1 MIFREHTQLI
11 RDIARLTINAKTVW
25 NLPHENP
32 DGDTIGCALA
42 IHHAL
47 KSLRRRVR
55 TFFSEP
61 VPKIYTFLPGAGE
74 IEETLKLPDELP
86 DLIFVS
92 DNATF
97 ERLGAPYRSEL
108 ARLGVYSMKDAR
120 HQHSRTKLINI
131 DHHPSNELYG
141 DINLV
146 IPEAAATGEIVYA
159 IFRQL
164 KLPLPLDAAKCLY
177 AAILTDTGKFS
188 YSNTTLN
195 TMEVATELVR
205 AGVVPN
211 DVVEAIYYTQS
222 IGQLRMLGQVLQS
235 LKVNEELV
243 YCYSFVTQDMLAHFN
258 GDISETEFIVDTLKT
273 LDQPLLCFFF
283 KVVDEGLVKASVRSR
298 GDFDSAAVAARFG
311 GGGHFAAAGFR
322 FKGTL
327 DEAIAALENV
337 MRDVR
342 AEQRSKAC
350 R

>member
-1 MIFREHTQLI
+1 MIFREHIQLI
-11 RDIARLTINAKTVW
+11 RNIARLTINAKTVW

-47 KSLRRRVR
+47 KSVRRRVR

-61 VPKIYTFLPGAGE
+61 VPKMYTFLPGANE
-74 IEETLKLPDELP
+74 IEVTPKLPDELP

-92 DNATF
+92 DNATY
-97 ERLGAPYRSEL
+97 ERMGSIYMSEL
-108 ARLGVYSMKDAR
+108 ARLGVYSRKDPR
-120 HQHSRTKLINI
+120 HQAAGRTKLINI

-141 DINLV
+141 DVNLI
-146 IPEAAATGEIVYA
+146 IPKAAATGEIIYA

-164 KLPLPLDAAKCLY
+164 RLPLPVDAAKCLY

-195 TMEVATELVR
+195 TMEVATDLVR
-205 AGVVPN
+205 SGVIPN
-211 DVVEAIYYTQS
+211 EVVEAIYYTQS
-222 IGQLRMLGQVLQS
+222 IGQLRMLGHVLQS
-235 LKVNEELV
+235 LQINETLG
-243 YCYSFVTQDMLAHFN
+243 YCYSFVTQEMLANFN

-283 KVVDEGLVKASVRSR
+283 KEVDSSLVKASVRSR
-298 GDFDSAAVAARFG
+298 GDFDAAAVAERFG

-322 FKGTL
+322 YQGTL
-327 DEAIAALENV
+327 KEAIAALEDV

-342 AEQRSKAC
+342 AKQRGGK
-350 R
+350 